1 MLVPVRGVLGA
12 RLLTLVVCFVVGV
25 LPAFAQRI
33 ETATYSVMP
42 PTGWTKQTKD
52 IVAGGVA
59 FLGPQEK
66 DFTVNINVMS
76 EPAPRETLAQ
86 YVQAIHRQVTPGG
99 EMTILKDTPKV
110 LLAGTQAHRM
120 LTELHLKKRTDV
132 PILRVHQIYAMHKDR
147 AFILTLTY
155 PKSVTQDS
163 EKKYIAAFNKLIA
176 SFQWK
181 KEATGKK

>member
-1 MLVPVRGVLGA
+1 MSVPGSSGV
-12 RLLTLVVCFVVGV
+12 RLLTLVVCFVVGI

-33 ETATYSVMP
+33 ETATYSVLS
-42 PTGWTKQTKD
+42 PTDWTKQTKD
-52 IVAGGVA
+52 IVSGGVA

-66 DFTVNINVMS
+66 DFQVNINVLS

-86 YVQAIHRQVTPGG
+86 YVQAIHRQVTSGS

-110 LLAGTQAHRM
+110 LLAGTPAHRM

-155 PKSVTQDS
+155 PKSVTQAS
-163 EKKYIAAFNKLIA
+163 EKKYLAAFNKLVA

-181 KEATGKK
+181 KQATGKK